1 MPQPDFRARFGLHVQ
16 TLREQAELSQEELA
30 ARSKLSRHYVSE
42 LESGKRNPSLEVLI
56 RLSKG
61 LKIDLKELVAF
72 S

>member
-42 LESGKRNPSLEVLI
+42 LESGRRNPSLEVLI